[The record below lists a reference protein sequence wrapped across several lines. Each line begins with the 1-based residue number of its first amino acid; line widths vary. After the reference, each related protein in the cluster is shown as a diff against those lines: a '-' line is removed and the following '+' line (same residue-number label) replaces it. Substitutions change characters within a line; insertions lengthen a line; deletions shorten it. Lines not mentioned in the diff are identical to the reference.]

1 MKLVKRSRF
10 LDPKVSCQ
18 YDAINYP
25 GEASLSHRFIT
36 ELREGDTLK
45 QFFLLQRVEKR
56 LTKGGKP
63 YLDLLL
69 ADRSGTI
76 KGKVWEE
83 ALQKCSGPLAPCDFV
98 AVTGEVEAFQGILQI
113 NLTFIDT
120 VERLRAKGRALE
132 DFERDILIRA
142 TSHDREALW
151 RDLLELVEAHI
162 RSPLRELVLA
172 LLHKYKT
179 QLIEWPG
186 AEVYHHAYV
195 GGLLEHT
202 WSVARH
208 ACRSLEVYPELN
220 ADLVLAGAILHDLGK
235 IKELTDPVCPQ
246 RSAAG
251 GLLGHIV
258 LGWDMVREEARALEF
273 QDEQLLMA
281 LEHIIIAHHGAE
293 EFGSPI
299 NPRTPEAL
307 LVYYLDE
314 IDSKLHMV
322 QRHLEDDFGEGDFT
336 SYHFV
341 LKRRLYRPPSLP
353 ENASELPLADDDP
366 SPEK

>member
-1 MKLVKRSRF
+1 M
-10 LDPKVSCQ
+10 
-18 YDAINYP
+18 
-25 GEASLSHRFIT
+25 SHRFIT

-45 QFFLLQRVEKR
+45 QFFLLQQVESR
-56 LTKGGKP
+56 RTKGGKP
-63 YLDLLL
+63 YLDLVL

-83 ALQKCSGPLAPCDFV
+83 ALHKCSSDLTPCDFV
-98 AVTGEVEAFQGILQI
+98 AVTGVVEAFQGILQI

-132 DFERDILIRA
+132 DFGRDILLRT
-142 TSHDREALW
+142 TSRDREELW

-162 RSPLRELVLA
+162 HPPLQELVLA
-172 LLHKYKT
+172 LLHKYQT
-179 QLIEWPG
+179 QFMEWPG
-186 AEVYHHAYV
+186 AEFYHHAYV

-208 ACRSLEVYPELN
+208 ARRSLEVYPELN

-235 IKELTDPVCPQ
+235 IKELSDPVCPQ

-258 LGWDMVREEARALEF
+258 LGWAMVREEAQALEF
-273 QDEQLLMA
+273 PDEQLLMA

-299 NPRTPEAL
+299 TPRTPEAL

-336 SYHFV
+336 SYHYV
-341 LKRRLYRPPSLP
+341 LKRRLYRSPDVP
-353 ENASELPLADDDP
+353 ENASEPPPDNDP
-366 SPEK
+366 SPQE